1 MKVSH
6 FPKKTKLEGLED
18 LWANEKAGFQIQI
31 EAWKLFRSLYD
42 ESYDYLRQAMLE
54 KEQCKEDQ
62 SKEDLLIMIYY
73 LRHIAIIWDYREL
86 VMDSQDSHQIDLVM
100 THLECKVIQEDL
112 ARIKIED
119 LKKFI
124 KSLFEMAFAEK
135 TDVVGQ
141 YIREVIMEL

>member
-1 MKVSH
+1 M
-6 FPKKTKLEGLED
+6 
-18 LWANEKAGFQIQI
+18 WANEKAGFQIQI

-100 THLECKVIQEDL
+100 TH
-112 ARIKIED
+112 
-119 LKKFI
+119 
-124 KSLFEMAFAEK
+124 
-135 TDVVGQ
+135 
-141 YIREVIMEL
+141 